1 MVMRDAEKQADPGA
15 PSDAAVVARV
25 RSGDR
30 DAYRILVRRYQDSLF
45 RYAMRMTGRS
55 DTAAD
60 LVQASL
66 VKAYTRLHRC
76 RNPDRFGAWVFRI
89 VANACKDHFRSR
101 RRRNVSLDDEDSAG
115 VRLRLSSDSDPVE
128 DAERSELR
136 RLIDRALA
144 GLPENQR
151 EAFVLKHV
159 EQRSYDEM
167 AEILDASVSAL
178 KMRVHRAREA
188 LKAELE
194 EVLE

>member
-1 MVMRDAEKQADPGA
+1 MRAAENEADPGA

-25 RSGDR
+25 LSGDR
-30 DAYRILVRRYQDSLF
+30 DAYRILVRRYQDPLF
-45 RYAMRMTGRS
+45 RYALRMIGRG
-55 DTAAD
+55 DAAAD
-60 LVQASL
+60 VVQASL
-66 VKAYTRLHRC
+66 VKAFTRLDRC

-101 RRRNVSLDDEDSAG
+101 RRRNVSLDDDDGAG
-115 VRLRLSSDSDPVE
+115 IRLRLSSDSDPAR

-136 RLIDRALA
+136 KLIDAALA
-144 GLPENQR
+144 ELSPNQR

-167 AEILDASVSAL
+167 SEILDASVSAL

-188 LKAELE
+188 LQAELE
-194 EVLE
+194 EVLR